1 MILEQLN
8 MLESTTDRESYT
20 YQITH
25 YLLENRHSIVEYKV
39 NDILEELNISK
50 STLRRYSID
59 LGYKNFTAVQYQI
72 YYELST
78 KLFYRSCMSDVEL
91 WNKVAGKKRI
101 VVLGDESSI
110 APLLAYKQIFRD
122 TILPIDFQMY
132 QSLPMKQL
140 IQLNV
145 TTDDIVFF
153 VSLFHSNLGFEL
165 GYFDD
170 YITLMKSLD
179 ERGIDHLYIGKVA
192 KKKELN
198 ENFIEINEK
207 CIADRIHHLCMIF
220 ENIYG
225 FLDKIQKQF
234 IL

>member
-25 YLLENRHSIVEYKV
+25 YLLENRHSIIEYKV

-59 LGYKNFTAVQYQI
+59 LGYKNFTAVQYQL

-78 KLFYRSCMSDVEL
+78 KLFYRSCMSDEEL
-91 WNKVAGKKRI
+91 WNKVTGKKRI

-110 APLLAYKQIFRD
+110 GPLLAYKQIFRD

-132 QSLPMKQL
+132 QSLHMKQL
-140 IQLNV
+140 VQLNV

-225 FLDKIQKQF
+225 FLDKIQK
-234 IL
+234 

>member
-20 YQITH
+20 YLITH

-59 LGYKNFTAVQYQI
+59 LGYKNFTAVQYQL

-78 KLFYRSCMSDVEL
+78 KLFYRSCMSDEEL

-140 IQLNV
+140 MQLNV

-153 VSLFHSNLGFEL
+153 VSLFHSNLGFET

-179 ERGIDHLYIGKVA
+179 ERRIDHLYIGKVA

-225 FLDKIQKQF
+225 FLDKIQK
-234 IL
+234 

>member
-8 MLESTTDRESYT
+8 MLESISDRESYT
-20 YQITH
+20 YRITH
-25 YLLENRHSIVEYKV
+25 YLLENRHSIIEYKV
-39 NDILEELNISK
+39 NDILEDLDISK

-59 LGYKNFTAVQYQI
+59 LGYKNFTAVQYQL

-110 APLLAYKQIFRD
+110 APLLTYKQIFRD

-132 QSLPMKQL
+132 QSHPMKQL
-140 IQLNV
+140 MQLNV

-153 VSLFHSNLGFEL
+153 VSLFHSNLGFET

-225 FLDKIQKQF
+225 FLDKIQK
-234 IL
+234 

>member
-50 STLRRYSID
+50 STLRRYSIN
-59 LGYKNFTAVQYQI
+59 LGYKNFTAVQYQL

-78 KLFYRSCMSDVEL
+78 KLLYRSCISDEEL

-110 APLLAYKQIFRD
+110 APLLAYKQLFRD

-140 IQLNV
+140 MQLDV

-225 FLDKIQKQF
+225 FLDKIQK
-234 IL
+234 

>member
-8 MLESTTDRESYT
+8 MLESTTDREGYT
-20 YQITH
+20 YLITH
-25 YLLENRHSIVEYKV
+25 YLLEHRHSIIEYKV
-39 NDILEELNISK
+39 NNILEELNISK

-72 YYELST
+72 YYEVST
-78 KLFYRSCMSDVEL
+78 RPLYRSCMSDEEL
-91 WNKVAGKKRI
+91 WSKLEGKKRI

-110 APLLAYKQIFRD
+110 APLLVYKQIFRD
-122 TILPIDFQMY
+122 TIFPIDFQMY
-132 QSLPMKQL
+132 QSIPMKQL
-140 IQLNV
+140 MQLNV
-145 TTDDIVFF
+145 TSDDIVFF

-165 GYFDD
+165 GYFDE
-170 YITLMKSLD
+170 YITLMKSLE

-192 KKKELN
+192 KKKELH
-198 ENFIEINEK
+198 ENFIEVNDK

-225 FLDKIQKQF
+225 ILDNIQK
-234 IL
+234 

>member
-25 YLLENRHSIVEYKV
+25 YLLENRHCIIEYKV

-59 LGYKNFTAVQYQI
+59 LGFKNFTAVQYQI
-72 YYELST
+72 YYEVT
-78 KLFYRSCMSDVEL
+78 TRPFYRACKSDEEL
-91 WNKVAGKKRI
+91 WSKLEGKKRI

-110 APLLAYKQIFRD
+110 APLLVYKQIFRN

-132 QSLPMKQL
+132 QSIPMKQL
-140 IQLNV
+140 MQLNV
-145 TTDDIVFF
+145 TTDDLVFF

-165 GYFDD
+165 GYFDE
-170 YITLMKSLD
+170 YITLMKSLED
-179 ERGIDHLYIGKVA
+179 RGIDHLYIGKVA
-192 KKKELN
+192 KKKELH

-207 CIADRIHHLCMIF
+207 CVADRIHHLCMIF

-225 FLDKIQKQF
+225 ILDNIQK
-234 IL
+234 

>member
-59 LGYKNFTAVQYQI
+59 LGYKNFTAVQYQL

-78 KLFYRSCMSDVEL
+78 KLFYRSCMSDEKL

-140 IQLNV
+140 MQLNV

-165 GYFDD
+165 GYFDE

-225 FLDKIQKQF
+225 FLDKIQK
-234 IL
+234 

>member
-78 KLFYRSCMSDVEL
+78 KLFYRSCISDEEL

-110 APLLAYKQIFRD
+110 APLLTYKQIFRD

-140 IQLNV
+140 MQLNV
-145 TTDDIVFF
+145 ITDDIVFF

-225 FLDKIQKQF
+225 FLDKIQK
-234 IL
+234 

>member
-101 VVLGDESSI
+101 VVLGDESSV

-140 IQLNV
+140 MQLNV

-220 ENIYG
+220 DFMNSFCLE
-225 FLDKIQKQF
+225 KIMVVK
-234 IL
+234 

>member
-1 MILEQLN
+1 
-8 MLESTTDRESYT
+8 
-20 YQITH
+20 
-25 YLLENRHSIVEYKV
+25 
-39 NDILEELNISK
+39 
-50 STLRRYSID
+50 
-59 LGYKNFTAVQYQI
+59 
-72 YYELST
+72 
-78 KLFYRSCMSDVEL
+78 MSDEEL

-140 IQLNV
+140 MQLNV

-225 FLDKIQKQF
+225 FLDKIQK
-234 IL
+234 

>member
-8 MLESTTDRESYT
+8 MLESTTNRDSYT

-25 YLLENRHSIVEYKV
+25 YLLEHRHSIIEYKM
-39 NDILEELNISK
+39 NDILEQLDISK

-59 LGYKNFTAVQYQI
+59 LGYKNFTDVQYQI
-72 YYELST
+72 YYEVTTRPL
-78 KLFYRSCMSDVEL
+78 YRSCVSDEEL
-91 WNKVAGKKRI
+91 WIKLEGKKRI
-101 VVLGDESSI
+101 IILGDESSI
-110 APLLAYKQIFRD
+110 APLLVYKQIFRD

-132 QSLPMKQL
+132 QSQGIKQL
-140 IQLNV
+140 TQLNV

-153 VSLFHSNLGFEL
+153 VSLFHSNLGFET

-170 YITLMKSLD
+170 YITLMKSL
-179 ERGIDHLYIGKVA
+179 EEKGINHIYIGKVA

-198 ENFIEINEK
+198 ENYIEIDER

-225 FLDKIQKQF
+225 ILDNMQK
-234 IL
+234 

>member
-78 KLFYRSCMSDVEL
+78 KLFYRSCMSDEEL

-140 IQLNV
+140 MQINV

-153 VSLFHSNLGFEL
+153 VSLFHYNLGFEL

-225 FLDKIQKQF
+225 FLDKIQK
-234 IL
+234 

>member
-20 YQITH
+20 YLITH
-25 YLLENRHSIVEYKV
+25 YLLENRHSIIEYKV

-78 KLFYRSCMSDVEL
+78 KLFYRSCISDVEL

-110 APLLAYKQIFRD
+110 APLLAYKQLFRD

-140 IQLNV
+140 MQLDV

-225 FLDKIQKQF
+225 FLDKIQK
-234 IL
+234 

>member
-59 LGYKNFTAVQYQI
+59 LGFKNFTAVQYQL

-78 KLFYRSCMSDVEL
+78 KLFYRSCMSDEEL

-132 QSLPMKQL
+132 QSHPMKQL
-140 IQLNV
+140 MQLNV
-145 TTDDIVFF
+145 TPDDIVFF
-153 VSLFHSNLGFEL
+153 VSLFHSNLGFET

-207 CIADRIHHLCMIF
+207 CIADRIHHLCTIF

-225 FLDKIQKQF
+225 FLDKIQK
-234 IL
+234 

>member
-59 LGYKNFTAVQYQI
+59 LGYKNFTAVQYQL

-78 KLFYRSCMSDVEL
+78 KLFYRSCISDEEL

-140 IQLNV
+140 MQLNV

-225 FLDKIQKQF
+225 FLDKIQK
-234 IL
+234 

>member
-59 LGYKNFTAVQYQI
+59 LGYKNFTAVQYQL

-132 QSLPMKQL
+132 QSHPMKQL
-140 IQLNV
+140 MQLNV
-145 TTDDIVFF
+145 TPDDIVFF
-153 VSLFHSNLGFEL
+153 VSLFHSNLGFET

-225 FLDKIQKQF
+225 FLDKIQK
-234 IL
+234 

>member
-59 LGYKNFTAVQYQI
+59 LGYKNFTAVQYQL

-110 APLLAYKQIFRD
+110 APLLTYKQIFRD

-132 QSLPMKQL
+132 QSHPMKQL
-140 IQLNV
+140 MQLNV

-153 VSLFHSNLGFEL
+153 VSLFHSNLGFET

-225 FLDKIQKQF
+225 FLDKIQK
-234 IL
+234 

>member
-1 MILEQLN
+1 MILEQMN

-72 YYELST
+72 YFEVTTRPL
-78 KLFYRSCMSDVEL
+78 YRSCMSDEGL
-91 WNKVAGKKRI
+91 WNKVEGKKRI
-101 VVLGDESSI
+101 IVLGDESSI
-110 APLLAYKQIFRD
+110 APLLIYKQIFRD
-122 TILPIDFQMY
+122 TILSIDFQMY
-132 QSLPMKQL
+132 QPHSVKQL
-140 IQLNV
+140 SQLNV
-145 TTDDIVFF
+145 TRDDLVFF

-170 YITLMKSLD
+170 YITLIKSLE

-192 KKKELN
+192 KKKELH

-225 FLDKIQKQF
+225 FLDNIQK
-234 IL
+234 

>member
-59 LGYKNFTAVQYQI
+59 LGYKNFTAVQYQL

-91 WNKVAGKKRI
+91 WNKAAGKKRI

-110 APLLAYKQIFRD
+110 APLLTYKQIFRD

-132 QSLPMKQL
+132 QSHPMKQL
-140 IQLNV
+140 MQLNV

-153 VSLFHSNLGFEL
+153 VSLFHSNLGFET

-225 FLDKIQKQF
+225 FLDKIQK
-234 IL
+234 

>member
-101 VVLGDESSI
+101 VVLGDESSV

-140 IQLNV
+140 MQLNV

-225 FLDKIQKQF
+225 FLDKIQK
-234 IL
+234 

>member
-140 IQLNV
+140 MQLNV

-179 ERGIDHLYIGKVA
+179 ERGIDHLYTGKVA

-225 FLDKIQKQF
+225 FLDKIQK
-234 IL
+234 

>member
-8 MLESTTDRESYT
+8 MLDSISDRESYT
-20 YQITH
+20 YRITH
-25 YLLENRHSIVEYKV
+25 YLLENRHSIIEYKV
-39 NDILEELNISK
+39 NDILKDLDISK

-59 LGYKNFTAVQYQI
+59 LGYKNFTAVQYQL

-78 KLFYRSCMSDVEL
+78 RPLYRSCQYDEL
-91 WNKVAGKKRI
+91 LWDKIKDKKRI
-101 VVLGDESSI
+101 IVLGDESSL
-110 APLLAYKQIFRD
+110 APLLVYKQIFRD
-122 TILPIDFQMY
+122 TKIPIDFQLY

-145 TTDDIVFF
+145 TSDDIVFF

-165 GYFDD
+165 GYLDE
-170 YITLMKSLD
+170 YITLMESL
-179 ERGIDHLYIGKVA
+179 EQRNIEHIYIGKVA
-192 KKKELN
+192 KKKESN
-198 ENFIEINEK
+198 ENYIEIDER

-225 FLDKIQKQF
+225 ILDNIQK
-234 IL
+234 

>member
-8 MLESTTDRESYT
+8 MLESTTNRDSYT

-25 YLLENRHSIVEYKV
+25 YLLEHRHSIIEYKM
-39 NDILEELNISK
+39 NDILEQLDISK

-59 LGYKNFTAVQYQI
+59 LGYKNFTDVQYQI
-72 YYELST
+72 YYEVTTRPL
-78 KLFYRSCMSDVEL
+78 YRSCMSDEEL
-91 WNKVAGKKRI
+91 WSKLEGKKRI

-110 APLLAYKQIFRD
+110 APLLVYKQIFRD

-132 QSLPMKQL
+132 QSQSVKQL
-140 IQLNV
+140 TQLNV

-153 VSLFHSNLGFEL
+153 VSLFHSNLGFEA

-170 YITLMKSLD
+170 YITLMKSL
-179 ERGIDHLYIGKVA
+179 EEKGINHIYIGKVA

-198 ENFIEINEK
+198 ENYIEVSDR
-207 CIADRIHHLCMIF
+207 CIADRIHHLCIIF

-225 FLDKIQKQF
+225 NLDNI
-234 IL
+234 

>member
-8 MLESTTDRESYT
+8 MLESTTDRDSYT

-25 YLLENRHSIVEYKV
+25 YLLEHRHSIIEYKM
-39 NDILEELNISK
+39 NDILEQLDISK

-59 LGYKNFTAVQYQI
+59 LGYKNFTDVQYQI
-72 YYELST
+72 YYEVTTRPL
-78 KLFYRSCMSDVEL
+78 YRSCVSDEEL
-91 WNKVAGKKRI
+91 WIKLEGKKRI
-101 VVLGDESSI
+101 IILGDESSI
-110 APLLAYKQIFRD
+110 APLLVYKQIFRD

-132 QSLPMKQL
+132 QSQGIKQL
-140 IQLNV
+140 AQLNV

-153 VSLFHSNLGFEL
+153 VSLFHSNLGFET

-170 YITLMKSLD
+170 YITLMKSLE
-179 ERGIDHLYIGKVA
+179 ERGIDHIYIGKVA

-198 ENFIEINEK
+198 ENYIEVSDR

-225 FLDKIQKQF
+225 HLDNV
-234 IL
+234 

>member
-59 LGYKNFTAVQYQI
+59 LGYKNFTAVQYQL

-78 KLFYRSCMSDVEL
+78 KLFYRSCMSDEEL

-140 IQLNV
+140 MQLNV

-153 VSLFHSNLGFEL
+153 VSLFHSNLGFET

-207 CIADRIHHLCMIF
+207 CMADRIHRLCMIF

-225 FLDKIQKQF
+225 FLDKIQK
-234 IL
+234 

>member
-20 YQITH
+20 YLITH
-25 YLLENRHSIVEYKV
+25 YLLENRHSIIEYKV

-59 LGYKNFTAVQYQI
+59 LGFKNFTAVQYQI
-72 YYELST
+72 YYEVTTSP
-78 KLFYRSCMSDVEL
+78 FYRACKSNEEL
-91 WNKVAGKKRI
+91 WSKLEGKKRI

-110 APLLAYKQIFRD
+110 APLLVYKQIFRD

-132 QSLPMKQL
+132 QSHPVKQL

-145 TTDDIVFF
+145 TTDDFVFF
-153 VSLFHSNLGFEL
+153 VSLFHSNLGFEI
-165 GYFDD
+165 GYFND
-170 YITLMKSLD
+170 YITLMRSLED
-179 ERGIDHLYIGKVA
+179 RGIDHLYIGKVA
-192 KKKELN
+192 KKKELH

-207 CIADRIHHLCMIF
+207 CIADRIQHLCMIF

-225 FLDKIQKQF
+225 LLDNIQK
-234 IL
+234 